1 MKGCGYKEIEI
12 YMKLRSI
19 FVIAWWQNQLPINT
33 ILIRVMNYIILLPFS
48 TSTLQDILTDL
59 NAEGEPLPIRP
70 VNEEW
75 MGHKVFYIF
84 TIKSYYGVLICL

>member
-1 MKGCGYKEIEI
+1 
-12 YMKLRSI
+12 
-19 FVIAWWQNQLPINT
+19 
-33 ILIRVMNYIILLPFS
+33 MNYIILLPFS

-84 TIKSYYGVLICL
+84 TIKSYYGVLILLPMKHPNIITNILNFSNRVWWMLLNIFTKS